1 VSATRRR
8 QRARSLLARLQ
19 LGLEALYRVET
30 RLAIDAFL
38 IDDGERDRFGPARA
52 PREQLLLREADGELA
67 MALFVDAAALA
78 NLERHDPAARLD
90 DRNFSD
96 FCLAVEG
103 VSHFVY
109 MALAAARQRP
119 VSQLELE
126 LQAEVDK
133 FVCCVLLLMQ
143 DPQRVPPPPRWDSGG
158 KAAYV
163 PTRFRDPGR
172 IPISL
177 RGRLFGEVSYA
188 DDLDAVERER
198 YRTANQQANLY
209 AAALERQFVAR
220 AQTGALLAE
229 VRRFYRMDLPDKL
242 GRIAQLG

>member
-1 VSATRRR
+1 M
-8 QRARSLLARLQ
+8 LARLQ

-30 RLAIDAFL
+30 RLAIDAFV
-38 IDDGERDRFGPARA
+38 IDDQARDRIRPARA
-52 PREQLLLREADGELA
+52 PREQLLLREADGELG

-78 NLERHDPAARLD
+78 NLERNDPGARLD
-90 DRNFSD
+90 DRNFTD

-109 MALAAARQRP
+109 VALAAAHQRP

-133 FVCCVLLLMQ
+133 FVCCVLLLR
-143 DPQRVPPPPRWDSGG
+143 DPQRVPGPPRWDSGG

-163 PTRFRDPGR
+163 PTRSAGGYPD
-172 IPISL
+172 L
-177 RGRLFGEVSYA
+177 RGRLFGQVSYSE
-188 DDLDAVERER
+188 DLDAVERER
-198 YRTANQQANLY
+198 YRTANQQANRY
-209 AAALERQFVAR
+209 AAALERRFVTR
-220 AQTGALLAE
+220 DETSALLAE

-242 GRIAQLG
+242 GRIAQLA